1 MFKAVVIFVSQI
13 NTCVT
18 CYENP
23 FQVLSLNLNF
33 IIMFRYNG
41 WNENVSSR
49 CDFPCGREKISGIC
63 GKVNEMRSYH
73 SRLSIKV
80 RFTGRDAIDFSLLRF
95 KTDGGEWIYIYIH
108 IYVFLLCQTIA
119 TVKGIHERGY
129 FSFMSKS
136 NAFIKWIAAKTFVPP
151 FDGRWKNYRV

>member
-1 MFKAVVIFVSQI
+1 MIKISTILNRIILILSLFKAVVIFVSQI
-13 NTCVT
+13 NTCVM

-95 KTDGGEWIYIYIH
+95 KTDGGEWIYIYTYICVSIMSNDRNSKGNTRKRIFF
-108 IYVFLLCQTIA
+108 IY
-119 TVKGIHERGY
+119 E
-129 FSFMSKS
+129 
-136 NAFIKWIAAKTFVPP
+136 
-151 FDGRWKNYRV
+151 

>member
-1 MFKAVVIFVSQI
+1 MIKISTILNRIILILSLFKAVVIFVSQI

-18 CYENP
+18 CYENL

-95 KTDGGEWIYIYIH
+95 KTDGGEWIYIYTYICVSIMSNDRSSKGNTRKRIFF
-108 IYVFLLCQTIA
+108 IY
-119 TVKGIHERGY
+119 E
-129 FSFMSKS
+129 
-136 NAFIKWIAAKTFVPP
+136 
-151 FDGRWKNYRV
+151 